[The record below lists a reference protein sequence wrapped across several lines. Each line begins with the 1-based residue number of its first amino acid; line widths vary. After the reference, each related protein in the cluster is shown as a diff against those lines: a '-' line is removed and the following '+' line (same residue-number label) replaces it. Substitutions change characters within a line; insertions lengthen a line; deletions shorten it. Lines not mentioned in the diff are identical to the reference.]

1 MDKEVILKR
10 ISDLY
15 PDAQIEANGSDC
27 SFEVLVVS
35 PAFEGN
41 RPLQRQQSILG
52 LFSEELKSG
61 KLHALGVKAKT
72 PEELKTMPSNL
83 LQIS

>member
-1 MDKEVILKR
+1 MDKEEIFKR
-10 ISDLY
+10 ITGLY
-15 PDAQIEANGSDC
+15 PDSEIEATGSDC

-35 PAFEGN
+35 ATFEGM
-41 RPLQRQQSILG
+41 RALKRQQSILG
-52 LFSEELKSG
+52 LFSPELKTG
-61 KLHALGVKAKT
+61 KLHALAIKAKT